1 MVRSKVRKRAKS
13 MILRTVKHGKNRAIV
28 FSDEILLSAGID
40 KTDSIELTVDP
51 KGDLF
56 LQAAE
61 PQETPSALNTFKKVK
76 RKYSKLF
83 RNLAD
88 R

>member
-1 MVRSKVRKRAKS
+1 
-13 MILRTVKHGKNRAIV
+13 MILHTVKHGKKRAIV
-28 FSDEILLSAGID
+28 LPDEILESAGID
-40 KTDSIELTVDP
+40 KADSIELTVDP
-51 KGDLF
+51 KGGIF

-61 PQETPSALNTFKKVK
+61 PQKAPSALNTFKKVK